1 MPDYRAILQQYW
13 GYADFRDLQYDIIT
27 SIGSGKDTLF
37 KVLFK
42 KRPDIK
48 FSISSITRAM
58 RVGEVEGEKYNF
70 ITREKFE
77 DMLKN
82 DELLE
87 YNVYIGNY
95 YGTPKAPVVAA
106 IEKGEDI
113 LIEVDVNGA
122 KSIREKMPEAVSI
135 FIMPPSYKELKR
147 RLSGR
152 GTESEEVI
160 EKRMHE
166 SLSEIARATEF
177 DYIVVNDNID
187 EAVDDIIEIIQS
199 SRLMLKRQKNLIDGV
214 LNNVES

>member
-1 MPDYRAILQQYW
+1 MNKGGVFIVAGP
-13 GYADFRDLQYDIIT
+13 
-27 SIGSGKDTLF
+27 SGSGKDTLF
-37 KVLFK
+37 KELFK
-42 KRPDIK
+42 KRPDIR
-48 FSISSITRAM
+48 FSISSITRPM

-77 DMLKN
+77 SMLNN

-95 YGTPKAPVVAA
+95 YGTPKGPVIDAV
-106 IEKGEDI
+106 EKGQDI

-135 FIMPPSYKELKR
+135 FIMPPSYAELKR

-166 SLSEIARATEF
+166 SLSEIRRADEF
-177 DYIVVNDNID
+177 DFIVVNDDINK
-187 EAVDDIIEIIQS
+187 AVDDLIEVITS
-199 SRLMLKRQKNLIDGV
+199 SRLMLKRQKNIIDGV
-214 LNNVES
+214 LENVKP

>member
-1 MPDYRAILQQYW
+1 MNKGGVFIVAGP
-13 GYADFRDLQYDIIT
+13 
-27 SIGSGKDTLF
+27 SGSGKDTLF
-37 KVLFK
+37 KELFK

-152 GTESEEVI
+152 GTESDEVI

-187 EAVDDIIEIIQS
+187 EAVDDIIEIIES